1 MIKGYKI
8 RIYPTKEQEQK
19 FWQHIGAT
27 RWMYN
32 FMLAEQRRRYEVGE
46 KHMSAFDMNK
56 YVTVLK
62 KMDEYAWL
70 CGISSQ
76 TLRRACTDVARAYD
90 NFFKKR
96 GRHPRFKSRKRSK
109 ASFPLCDDIGKVWFS
124 ERHVQIPTIGKVR
137 YKTDFDLPHGRDHKF
152 LNPRISNSNGKW
164 FLSFGMECENQAPAL
179 NDYSVGIDLGIK
191 ETAVVAYGDEQL
203 VFHNI
208 NKSKKVRQLKK
219 RMKHLQRSISR
230 KYEANKQ
237 GNTFVKT
244 NNIARQEDKLRKMHA
259 RLTGIRVNYIHQ
271 MTHQIVML
279 LPHRVVMEDLNVQGM
294 MKNRHLSRAIQ
305 EQCFYEIIRQ
315 MQYKSEWNG
324 IEFIQADR
332 FYPSS
337 KTCSHCGCI
346 HKRLKLKDRTFVCPE
361 CGFTIDRDYQAALN
375 LSRYAA

>member
-8 RIYPTKEQEQK
+8 QIYPTKEQEQIL
-19 FWQHIGAT
+19 WQHIGAT

-32 FMLAEQRRRYEVGE
+32 FMLTEQQRRYEIGE

-62 KMDEYAWL
+62 KMDKYTWL
-70 CGISSQ
+70 REVNSHS
-76 TLRRACTDVARAYD
+76 LYHACADVAQAYD

-96 GRHPRFKSRKRSK
+96 GKYPRFKSRKRSK
-109 ASFPLCDDIGKVWFS
+109 ANFPLRDSGNPVWFEENYVRLPS
-124 ERHVQIPTIGKVR
+124 IGKVR
-137 YKTDFDLPHGRDHKF
+137 YKTDFDLPRGRGHKF
-152 LNPRISNSNGKW
+152 SNPRISNRNGKW

-219 RMKHLQRSISR
+219 RMRHLQRSISR
-230 KYEANKQ
+230 KYETNKQ

-244 NNIARQEDKLRKMHA
+244 NNIARQEDKLRKMYA
-259 RLTGIRVNYIHQ
+259 RFTGIRMNYIHQ

-279 LPHRVVMEDLNVQGM
+279 LPYRVVMEDLNVQGM
-294 MKNRHLSRAIQ
+294 MKNKHLSKAIQ
-305 EQCFYEIIRQ
+305 EQCVYEIIRQ
-315 MQYKSEWNG
+315 MKYKCEWSG

-337 KTCSHCGCI
+337 KTCSNCGCI
-346 HKRLKLKDRTFVCPE
+346 HKGLTLKDRTFICPE

-375 LSRYAA
+375 LSRYTA